1 MTTGE
6 GDGEKVPYWR
16 ETMGK
21 AGQSQSI
28 SRRTAGT
35 LRAAPGMGRRTRLG
49 QPAIDQSVR
58 ATRMPCFTAKR
69 TGRMMW

>member
-16 ETMGK
+16 ETMRE
-21 AGQSQSI
+21 AAQSQSI

-35 LRAAPGMGRRTRLG
+35 LRAAPGMGWPANEVGSAGRR
-49 QPAIDQSVR
+49 PKR
-58 ATRMPCFTAKR
+58 AGHTHAVLH
-69 TGRMMW
+69 G